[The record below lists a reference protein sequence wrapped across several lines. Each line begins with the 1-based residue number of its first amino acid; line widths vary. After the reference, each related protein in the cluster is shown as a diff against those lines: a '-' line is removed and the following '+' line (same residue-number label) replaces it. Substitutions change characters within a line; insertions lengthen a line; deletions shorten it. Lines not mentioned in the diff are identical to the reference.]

1 MQIDINNKG
10 DKQSYE
16 IMSWKDVTLEKWVR
30 LIEAEKEEE
39 VDKVLEKV
47 NVMSTIP
54 KELVEQL
61 SIQDVAKILEL
72 INDLQKT
79 GTREFKRVI
88 KVDGVEYGFIPD
100 LEEITLGEYADI
112 QHYIKV
118 GIDNS
123 MHKIMAVL
131 YRPIV
136 EKNKNAY
143 SIEAYNSETMRIRAD
158 KFLEMKA
165 IDVQAALVFF
175 YNLANKLM
183 TILPLYLEE
192 VMKKLQAQTKSLLTN
207 GGGSV

>member
-10 DKQSYE
+10 NKQSYE

-79 GTREFKRVI
+79 GAREFKRVI

-123 MHKIMAVL
+123 MNKIMAVL

-136 EKNKNAY
+136 EKNKDAY

-175 YNLANKLM
+175 YNLANELM
-183 TILPLYLEE
+183 TILPLYLAE
-192 VMKKLQAQTKSLLTN
+192 VMKKLQEQTKSLLTN

>member
-175 YNLANKLM
+175 YNLANELM